1 MEVDA
6 KPVPVEE
13 SSVDLGGSKPEL
25 KRTLGSFQ
33 VFAIS
38 FAFISVAVGI
48 FGTYDEVLRTGGPL
62 GIWLWPI
69 VAVGQGLVAL
79 VIAQFAARIAL
90 TGSSYQWASRLA
102 SPKIGWGFGWLTF
115 CWLGIVAVAADNALA
130 SQAFM
135 PLFGIHADE
144 GTARLITVAVL
155 LVQAVLVVASVRIVA
170 LLNSSA
176 VVVEVAIVGVLAI
189 ALIVVVAVT
198 GHGSFEN
205 LTSRGVT
212 AGVPNYFGVGG
223 GLMLATIMG
232 LGTLTGF
239 DAAANLAEEAKDPYR
254 SVPRAIVGSVVAAG
268 LAGMVFL
275 IALTVAITNIK
286 KISLTEG
293 AVAAIMRDQ
302 LGPVV
307 EKILLVAVTF
317 SFFAAGMVIM
327 ATGARLVYAMARDLR
342 FPFHRTF
349 RRVNPRTHTPIPAT
363 ILIFGGGVLLM
374 VALPGNALL
383 QLITAAT
390 ILPVIIYGATVVLY
404 LAVRKRLVAKKGAF
418 SLGRLDLPVAIVALV
433 WLFVALLVLV
443 LPHQARVP
451 ILIVLGLVLA
461 GAVFFLLM
469 LIFDRKSLDAEPG
482 DVSVLEA

>member
-1 MEVDA
+1 MAVAA
-6 KPVPVEE
+6 KPVPAEESVEE
-13 SSVDLGGSKPEL
+13 RAGYKPEL

-48 FGTYDEVLRTGGPL
+48 FGTYDEVLRSGGPL

-102 SPKIGWGFGWLTF
+102 NPRIGWGFGWLTF
-115 CWLGIVAVAADNALA
+115 CWLAIAVVAADNALA

-144 GTARLITVAVL
+144 GTARLITLAVL

-170 LLNSSA
+170 FLNSSA
-176 VVVEVAIVGVLAI
+176 VVVEVAIVGVLAL

-198 GHGSFEN
+198 GHGSVEN
-205 LTSRGVT
+205 LTSRGVSEG
-212 AGVPNYFGVGG
+212 APNYFGVGG
-223 GLMLATIMG
+223 GFMLATIMG
-232 LGTLTGF
+232 LGTLVGF

-254 SVPRAIVGSVVAAG
+254 TVPRAIVGSVVAAG
-268 LAGMVFL
+268 VAGMVFL
-275 IALTVAITNIK
+275 IALTVAITDIK
-286 KISLTEG
+286 RISLSES

-307 EKILLVAVTF
+307 EKTLLVAVTF

-327 ATGARLVYAMARDLR
+327 ATGARLVYAMARDVR

-363 ILIFGGGVLLM
+363 ILIFGGGVVLM

-383 QLITAAT
+383 QLITAST
-390 ILPVIIYGATVVLY
+390 ILPVAIYGATVVRY
-404 LAVRKRLVAKKGAF
+404 LAVRKRLAAREGAF
-418 SLGRLDLPVAIVALV
+418 SLGRWELPVAIGALA
-433 WLFVALLVLV
+433 WLIVALLVLV
-443 LPHQARVP
+443 LPHEARVP
-451 ILIVLGLVLA
+451 VLIVVGLLLA
-461 GAVFFLLM
+461 GGVFFLLM
-469 LIFDRKSLDAEPG
+469 LTFDRKSLEAEPG
-482 DVSVLEA
+482 DVSVLDA